1 MRDPSSSAPEVRA
14 AARAA
19 RSALERVTNRRGRVG
34 VLGSLNADLTVT
46 TRTLPGPGETVV
58 GDPLVV
64 RPGGKSANQAVA
76 CALAGAD
83 TLMVGAVGDDAH
95 GEMLRESLT
104 RAGVDISGVR
114 SAQVATGTA
123 VITVDHRGE
132 NTIVVS
138 AGANGTLGADD
149 VHDAADALRAVS
161 VLGLCLEVS
170 DPALL
175 AAQRLVNSAG
185 GTTVLNVSPLREVSA
200 ELVAD
205 AQVLIVNE
213 HELAAVVG
221 SDPGREPADI
231 AAALDGHGIGRAVVT
246 LGAQGSVAVEAGLVV
261 SVPAFP
267 VQAIDTT
274 GAGDAFMGTLM
285 AAIAAEVPLGEGAAL
300 ASAFAAVAVTRRG
313 AQASYPGQ
321 PELQEFLAR
330 W

>member
-1 MRDPSSSAPEVRA
+1 MSDPSSSAPEVRA

-213 HELAAVVG
+213 HELRGGGRLRSGPGAGRYRG
-221 SDPGREPADI
+221 SAGRPWHRPGRR
-231 AAALDGHGIGRAVVT
+231 H
-246 LGAQGSVAVEAGLVV
+246 AG
-261 SVPAFP
+261 
-267 VQAIDTT
+267 
-274 GAGDAFMGTLM
+274 GAGFGGRGGRTG
-285 AAIAAEVPLGEGAAL
+285 GERACLPRAGH
-300 ASAFAAVAVTRRG
+300 RHHRC
-313 AQASYPGQ
+313 
-321 PELQEFLAR
+321 R
-330 W
+330 